1 MPMFTTDVDARHYLK
16 SQRIMALAAVIES
29 LKGANM
35 CNTKDEDI
43 RIAAMHELLD
53 ALKH

>member
-1 MPMFTTDVDARHYLK
+1 MPMFTSDFDARHYLK
-16 SQRIMALAAVIES
+16 TQRIMALAAVIES

-43 RIAAMHELLD
+43 RIAALGELLD
-53 ALKH
+53 ILKH